1 MHVLSAI
8 SHTKKKSLEMNG
20 FMAKTRH
27 SFLEYLQQRV
37 KRNFVFIFY
46 RSTKRGKDVKIRRDV
61 NRNFPVL
68 HAFHEDAASLLNR
81 IEGVLAYFAKTRTQ
95 SAKKLIISQRRSGA
109 SQHLRC
115 KKR

>member
-1 MHVLSAI
+1 MHVLSAT

-37 KRNFVFIFY
+37 KRNFTFIFY
-46 RSTKRGKDVKIRRDV
+46 RSTKRGKDVKIRGDV

-68 HAFHEDAASLLNR
+68 HSFHEDAANLLNR
-81 IEGVLAYFAKTRTQ
+81 IEGVLRITLIKREPNLPKT
-95 SAKKLIISQRRSGA
+95 
-109 SQHLRC
+109 
-115 KKR
+115 